1 MNMSDSNARYHIVP
15 RASED
20 SDHEES
26 SPNEQLLPSPVT
38 SLRFR
43 GSGEWKIDIQPV
55 VWLRILSTIF
65 ALIAFIIFVLSAG
78 PKLIAADVFLMMMYE
93 LPFCSS
99 MVSMCFYTDIGL
111 L

>member
-43 GSGEWKIDIQPV
+43 GSGEWKVDIQPV
-55 VWLRILSTIF
+55 FWLRILSSIC
-65 ALIAFIIFVLSAG
+65 ALTAFIILVITG
-78 PKLIAADVFLMMMYE
+78 GGRLIAADVFLMMMYE
-93 LPFCSS
+93 SPFHLLRCQD
-99 MVSMCFYTDIGL
+99 VSLC
-111 L
+111 